1 MPHKRP
7 RPKHLA
13 AKLRRIRKSLG
24 LTQPK
29 LVERLNVARIS
40 AVYICQYESGR
51 TEPTL
56 LVLLAYA
63 RLANI
68 PVENLIDDDQDLEE
82 KINS

>member
-7 RPKHLA
+7 RPQHLA

-29 LVERLNVARIS
+29 LIERLNVDRIS
-40 AVYICQYESGR
+40 PPYICQYESGR

-56 LVLLAYA
+56 IVLLAYS
-63 RLANI
+63 RLAGV
-68 PVENLIDDDQDLEE
+68 PVENLIDDDLAL
-82 KINS
+82 NL

>member
-29 LVERLNVARIS
+29 LIERLNVDRIS
-40 AVYICQYESGR
+40 PPYICQYESGR

-56 LVLLAYA
+56 MVLLAYS
-63 RLANI
+63 RLTGI
-68 PVENLIDDDQDLEE
+68 SVETLIDDDRDLEF
-82 KINS
+82 

>member
-29 LVERLNVARIS
+29 LIERLNVDRIS
-40 AVYICQYESGR
+40 PPYICQYESGR

-63 RLANI
+63 RLI
-68 PVENLIDDDQDLEE
+68 GVSVDVLIDDERELEF
-82 KINS
+82 

>member
-7 RPKHLA
+7 RPQHLA

-29 LVERLNVARIS
+29 LIERLNVDRIS
-40 AVYICQYESGR
+40 PPYICQYESGR

-63 RLANI
+63 RLANV
-68 PVENLIDDDQDLEE
+68 PVENLIDDDLAL
-82 KINS
+82 NL

>member
-7 RPKHLA
+7 RPQHLA

-29 LVERLNVARIS
+29 LIERLNVDRIS
-40 AVYICQYESGR
+40 PPYICQYESGR

-56 LVLLAYA
+56 IVLLAYA
-63 RLANI
+63 RLANV
-68 PVENLIDDDQDLEE
+68 PVENLIDDDLALYL
-82 KINS
+82 

>member
-7 RPKHLA
+7 RPQHLA

-29 LVERLNVARIS
+29 LIERLNVDRIS
-40 AVYICQYESGR
+40 PPYICQYESGR

-63 RLANI
+63 RLANV
-68 PVENLIDDDQDLEE
+68 PVENLIDDALDLPL
-82 KINS
+82 

>member
-29 LVERLNVARIS
+29 LIERLNVDRIS
-40 AVYICQYESGR
+40 PPYICQYESGR

-56 LVLLAYA
+56 MVLLAYS
-63 RLANI
+63 RLSGI
-68 PVENLIDDDQDLEE
+68 SVETLIDDDRDLEL
-82 KINS
+82 

>member
-7 RPKHLA
+7 CPQHLA

-29 LVERLNVARIS
+29 LIERLNVAGICS
-40 AVYICQYESGR
+40 VYICQYESGR

-56 LVLLAYA
+56 IVLLAYA
-63 RLANI
+63 RLANV
-68 PVENLIDDDQDLEE
+68 PVENLIDDDLAL
-82 KINS
+82 NL

>member
-29 LVERLNVARIS
+29 LIERLNVDRIS
-40 AVYICQYESGR
+40 PPYICQYESGR
-51 TEPTL
+51 TDPTL
-56 LVLLAYA
+56 LVPLAYA
-63 RLANI
+63 RLANV
-68 PVENLIDDDQDLEE
+68 PVENLIDDDLTL
-82 KINS
+82 SL

>member
-7 RPKHLA
+7 RPQHLA

-29 LVERLNVARIS
+29 LIERLNVDRICPP
-40 AVYICQYESGR
+40 YICQYESGR
-51 TEPTL
+51 SEPTL

-63 RLANI
+63 RLANV
-68 PVENLIDDDQDLEE
+68 PVENLIDDALDLPL
-82 KINS
+82 